1 MAHRED
7 ASWLDRGLRVFADVR
22 SGEGF
27 IALLLALNV
36 FLILM
41 AYYVLKPV
49 REALVL
55 GDFSPEVKSY
65 LSAGQVVLLAFVVPL
80 YGKLVAQLPRM
91 KLINTVTLFF
101 AACPVIFYGLNMAG
115 VPLAI
120 IFFIWIGIF
129 SLMVIAQFWS
139 FATDIYTKE
148 EGGRLFPIVGFGG
161 SLGAVVGARIA
172 GFLIEPIGVYQLI
185 LVGGAILLGQ
195 LWLTNY
201 INGRRAQ
208 RDDVRQA
215 NAPAVA
221 APAPPKP
228 SGANAFALVFRTRY
242 LLLMALMLM
251 MLNWVNTTGEF
262 ILGDIVKDVAQR
274 EIAEGRAAGLTE
286 GQIIGSFY
294 SNFYMM
300 VNGLGLVLQLFVVSR
315 VVKRFGIPFAV
326 MILPVLSLTA
336 YNVMLFIPLL
346 WAVLS
351 AKVAENATD
360 YSLNNTVRQMLFLP
374 CTPEEKYSAKQAIDS
389 FFFRAGDVLSAVT
402 VFFGSA
408 IVPLGTKGF
417 AAVNVVLA
425 VAWVVLAWQI
435 GRTYREL
442 TAETPAVAVGR
453 PAPAGA

>member
-1 MAHRED
+1 MAHREEP
-7 ASWLDRGLRVFADVR
+7 SWLDRGLRVFADVR
-22 SGEGF
+22 TGEGF

-55 GDFSPEVKSY
+55 GEGSAELKSY
-65 LSAGQVVLLAFVVPL
+65 LSAGQVVLLAIVVPF
-80 YGKLVAQLPRM
+80 YGKLVSRLPRM

-101 AACPVIFYGLNMAG
+101 IACPVIFYGLNKAG

-129 SLMVIAQFWS
+129 SLMIIAQFWS
-139 FATDIYTKE
+139 FATDVYSKE
-148 EGGRLFPIVGFGG
+148 EGERLFPIVGFGA
-161 SLGAVVGARIA
+161 SLGAVFGARIA
-172 GFLIEPIGVYQLI
+172 DHLIEPIGVYQLM
-185 LVGGAILLGQ
+185 LVGGGILLGQ

-201 INGRRAQ
+201 INGHRAHPP
-208 RDDVRQA
+208 VA
-215 NAPAVA
+215 KPAATSTPA
-221 APAPPKP
+221 AAPPKP
-228 SGANAFALVFRTRY
+228 AGANAFALVFRTRY

-251 MLNWVNTTGEF
+251 MLNWVNSTGEF
-262 ILGDIVKDVAQR
+262 ILGRIVTDTAQR
-274 EIAEGRAAGLTE
+274 MIADGTAGGLTQ
-286 GQIIGSFY
+286 GQIIGDFY
-294 SNFYMM
+294 SKYFTA
-300 VNGLGLVLQLFVVSR
+300 VNGLGLLLQLFVVSR
-315 VVKRFGIPFAV
+315 VVKRFGIPIAV
-326 MILPVLSLTA
+326 LILPILSLTA
-336 YNVMLFIPLL
+336 YNVMLFIPLM

-402 VFFGSA
+402 VFVGSA
-408 IVPLGTKGF
+408 IVPLGTTGF

-425 VAWVVLAWQI
+425 VAWVALAWQI
-435 GRTYREL
+435 GRTYRGL
-442 TAETPAVAVGR
+442 TAPAPAVGVRR